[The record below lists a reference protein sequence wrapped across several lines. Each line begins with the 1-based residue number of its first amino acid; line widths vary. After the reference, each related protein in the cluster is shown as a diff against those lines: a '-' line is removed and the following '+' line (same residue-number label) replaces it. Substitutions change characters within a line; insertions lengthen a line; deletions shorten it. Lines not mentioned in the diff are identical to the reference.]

1 MPRLPALFSSANSTT
16 FCKPRFL
23 IGDIVRRLSTVPQVV
38 GPIDVAD
45 FRERAFA
52 AGKPLVIRSRSHSNH
67 APAEAQSNNETPSV
81 TLPALT
87 KWFASSRQDDGVDL
101 SPDLRQHSSV
111 ILPYELI
118 LPASTRPFRPRIPIL
133 GFLSWLSESPSKLH
147 QQLASLLQHHITVN
161 HPQPQAFQLQPTRP
175 NTDTPTHTNNTSSE
189 EETFFLRF
197 DAPLALLC
205 AALEFNNT
213 AQHHHPPLSEL
224 YIAQASLSLL
234 PEALQSDLPTP
245 ALVQQAG
252 KGDVY
257 SSSIWLGLEPTY
269 TPWHRDPNPNL
280 FCQLCGEKVV
290 RLLPPRQ
297 GEALFRAV
305 QARLL
310 LGHGQVGAESARIR
324 GEEMMQG
331 LERRGLKEAVWGGG
345 KEDRDETMRRDMV
358 QAVVGPGDVL
368 FIPLGWWHSVRSGGE
383 VEGRLNGSVNWW
395 FR

>member
-1 MPRLPALFSSANSTT
+1 
-16 FCKPRFL
+16 
-23 IGDIVRRLSTVPQVV
+23 
-38 GPIDVAD
+38 
-45 FRERAFA
+45 
-52 AGKPLVIRSRSHSNH
+52 
-67 APAEAQSNNETPSV
+67 
-81 TLPALT
+81 
-87 KWFASSRQDDGVDL
+87 
-101 SPDLRQHSSV
+101 
-111 ILPYELI
+111 
-118 LPASTRPFRPRIPIL
+118 L

-147 QQLASLLQHHITVN
+147 QHLASLLQNHITVN
-161 HPQPQAFQLQPTRP
+161 HPQPQAFQLQPTPP
-175 NTDTPTHTNNTSSE
+175 NTDTPIHTNNTSSE

-331 LERRGLKEAVWGGG
+331 LERRVLKEAVWGRG

-358 QAVVGPGDVL
+358 QAAVGPGDVL